1 MNQNRNRPDDR
12 PKEPRVDR
20 RIRVPEVLVID
31 ADGNKLGVMDTRD
44 ALRRAEEQGLNL
56 VEVAPT
62 SRPPV
67 CRILDYG
74 RYKYDQKQAA
84 NKKKK
89 NQIVVE
95 VKEVKF
101 RPKVERH
108 DYDFKLRHIER
119 FLSEGN
125 KVKATIM
132 FRGRELAHINIGEDV
147 LKRVLEQLGGKVV
160 IENPPRL
167 EGRNMSMQI
176 AAKPGAYPKKERPKD
191 AEEEEEEELAD
202 LPEENNDDDDEG
214 EEAAAPN

>member
-1 MNQNRNRPDDR
+1 M
-12 PKEPRVDR
+12 DR

-84 NKKKK
+84 KKKKK

>member
-1 MNQNRNRPDDR
+1 M
-12 PKEPRVDR
+12 DR

-31 ADGNKLGVMDTRD
+31 ADGNKLGVMDTRE

-84 NKKKK
+84 KKKKK
-89 NQIVVE
+89 NQVVVE

-119 FLSEGN
+119 FLAEGN

-147 LKRVLEQLGGKVV
+147 LKRVLEQLGQKVV

-176 AAKPGAYPKKERPKD
+176 AAKPGAYPKKEKPKD
-191 AEEEEEEELAD
+191 EEELED
-202 LPEENNDDDDEG
+202 LPEEEDDEDETEG
-214 EEAAAPN
+214 DGAPAAN

>member
-1 MNQNRNRPDDR
+1 
-12 PKEPRVDR
+12 VDR

-84 NKKKK
+84 KKKKK

>member
-1 MNQNRNRPDDR
+1 M
-12 PKEPRVDR
+12 DR

-84 NKKKK
+84 KKKKK

-202 LPEENNDDDDEG
+202 LPEENDDDDEG
-214 EEAAAPN
+214 DEAAAPN

>member
-84 NKKKK
+84 KKKKK

-202 LPEENNDDDDEG
+202 LPEENNDDDDDG